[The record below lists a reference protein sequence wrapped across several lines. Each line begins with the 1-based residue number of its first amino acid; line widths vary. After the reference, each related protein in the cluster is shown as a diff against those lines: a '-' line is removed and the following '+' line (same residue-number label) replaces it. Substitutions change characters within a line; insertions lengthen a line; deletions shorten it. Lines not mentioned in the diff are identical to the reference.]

1 MGLWAVHVL
10 IQFVIFMTKQK
21 ESLGVNYYLPLK
33 YCKKQCTLLSPTW
46 AKSLTKFN
54 PKCQILKMFWCELV
68 SKRKIKQ
75 LTFSIRF

>member
-1 MGLWAVHVL
+1 MLIKQIIEFELRGPDGPLGVHVL

-21 ESLGVNYYLPLK
+21 ENLEVNYYLSLK

-54 PKCQILKMFWCELV
+54 SKCKILKFLV
-68 SKRKIKQ
+68 
-75 LTFSIRF
+75 